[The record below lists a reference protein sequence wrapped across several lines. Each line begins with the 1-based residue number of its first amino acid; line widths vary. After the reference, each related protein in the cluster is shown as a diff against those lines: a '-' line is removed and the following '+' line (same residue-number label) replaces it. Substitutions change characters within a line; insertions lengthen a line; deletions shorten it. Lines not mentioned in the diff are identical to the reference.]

1 MNGFWHE
8 GDKMSNNEQCPIG
21 GSLEVGLRLLSGR
34 GPAKGSLKL
43 WQIFPIA
50 LSIRTIHLVIIMGN
64 DLIDHRQA
72 EEELQRALQAA
83 QASNAKYERAISMI
97 SDIIWSYDV
106 EASGEHVDSFISPVA
121 DRMLGLPDGTIANS
135 FEKFFSYVH
144 PDDLPAVQEIL
155 SEGIRVPWKGQDRRI
170 SSAKS

>member
-1 MNGFWHE
+1 
-8 GDKMSNNEQCPIG
+8 
-21 GSLEVGLRLLSGR
+21 
-34 GPAKGSLKL
+34 
-43 WQIFPIA
+43 
-50 LSIRTIHLVIIMGN
+50 MGN
-64 DLIDHRQA
+64 DLIDRRQA

-135 FEKFFSYVH
+135 FDKFFSYVH
-144 PDDLPAVQEIL
+144 P
-155 SEGIRVPWKGQDRRI
+155 R
-170 SSAKS
+170 